1 MSTPAP
7 SPAPAAATPVEKKPA
22 EKKPAEKKPAEDKT
36 AATGPDG
43 KQLTGKE
50 LKELKKAEKAAR
62 RQQSKGAEG
71 AAPAKEGKGK
81 PDQKKGQL
89 QHKGGKKQG
98 ADGPVITLRLGAE
111 APTKKGGPAIPQ
123 KEVEAIVVK
132 PQLSGLVAL
141 LRDIEVEQDEKKKR
155 NSNDFGIEIAH
166 SDVHPAILTLG
177 MQINKRI
184 IVGSSARCMGFLLA
198 IKRVIEDYETPPDST
213 LNRHLPGQYFSHQIN
228 YIIAARPMCT
238 AMGNTVRWL
247 KTEISNLS
255 PDLTDEI
262 AKRDLVDKIEGFIHE
277 RLLAANDVIIN
288 TVCDRYI
295 QDEDVIVTFSKSQV
309 VEKALLEAKERGKNF
324 RVVVVD
330 SRPLEEG
337 RNLLESLCEAGIEC
351 SYSSL
356 YALDDLM
363 ADATKVF
370 VGAHAMMANGSLY
383 SRAGSSVVSMAA
395 SAAGIPV
402 LVLCETIKFSDK
414 INIDG
419 IVNNELGTTDSLVNS
434 INGVAGS
441 LKSWEGVQ
449 NNTLACFMYDVT
461 PSSCIAAVICEHGC
475 VTPEGVSTVLR
486 ISGLER

>member
-1 MSTPAP
+1 
-7 SPAPAAATPVEKKPA
+7 
-22 EKKPAEKKPAEDKT
+22 
-36 AATGPDG
+36 
-43 KQLTGKE
+43 
-50 LKELKKAEKAAR
+50 
-62 RQQSKGAEG
+62 
-71 AAPAKEGKGK
+71 
-81 PDQKKGQL
+81 
-89 QHKGGKKQG
+89 
-98 ADGPVITLRLGAE
+98 
-111 APTKKGGPAIPQ
+111 
-123 KEVEAIVVK
+123 
-132 PQLSGLVAL
+132 
-141 LRDIEVEQDEKKKR
+141 
-155 NSNDFGIEIAH
+155 
-166 SDVHPAILTLG
+166 
-177 MQINKRI
+177 
-184 IVGSSARCMGFLLA
+184 
-198 IKRVIEDYETPPDST
+198 VIEDYETPPDST

-337 RNLLESLCEAGIEC
+337 RNLLESLCDAGIEC

-419 IVNNELGTTDSLVNS
+419 IVNNELGKLPLLWDKNARKCWTVTDRGPTTGTTDSLVNS